1 MFASSFLFLF
11 FAVGV
16 FVLVKAGDGFVK
28 RVPVN
33 RRAPFL
39 VYADDILES
48 RRAKAESSA
57 MAARRLLESARAK
70 TKSAVAAKGSPSCR
84 LSTWGALTCAAT
96 GRRAPSVSS
105 FTPRPETARQI
116 GHTAGISS
124 PGTGAPEYPLH
135 PFRLMPSAR
144 LRARA

>member
-48 RRAKAESSA
+48 RRTLQ
-57 MAARRLLESARAK
+57 RIFRVRG
-70 TKSAVAAKGSPSCR
+70 VAAK
-84 LSTWGALTCAAT
+84 LGAVH
-96 GRRAPSVSS
+96 GVQ
-105 FTPRPETARQI
+105 RP
-116 GHTAGISS
+116 
-124 PGTGAPEYPLH
+124 
-135 PFRLMPSAR
+135 
-144 LRARA
+144 